1 MHTTIDMRQGPVS
14 ESGESEAEGGGDGE
28 GDPDSEIPLAPGTND
43 LGELVYDTATRQ
55 WTYVNIP

>member
-1 MHTTIDMRQGPVS
+1 MRQGPVS